1 MGNKGALIFASGL
14 SFNLENSEAITV
26 HARLKGG
33 ARTVRICQIRFFLF
47 LEKPELSRVHYSS
60 FWVNLPPTAP
70 GVLVG
75 LGTAAVGVAV
85 AAVGTRSSGA
95 PAVVEEE
102 GRTAAVAFAIAAVAE
117 TGSGP

>member
-1 MGNKGALIFASGL
+1 M
-14 SFNLENSEAITV
+14 

-102 GRTAAVAFAIAAVAE
+102 GQTAAVAFVTAAVAE

>member
-1 MGNKGALIFASGL
+1 MYYGTENQFFFVL
-14 SFNLENSEAITV
+14 SF
-26 HARLKGG
+26 LK
-33 ARTVRICQIRFFLF
+33 
-47 LEKPELSRVHYSS
+47 KPRLSRVHYSS

-95 PAVVEEE
+95 PAVVEGE
-102 GRTAAVAFAIAAVAE
+102 GQTVAVAFVTAAVAE

>member
-1 MGNKGALIFASGL
+1 M
-14 SFNLENSEAITV
+14 

-95 PAVVEEE
+95 PAVVEGE
-102 GRTAAVAFAIAAVAE
+102 GRTAAVAFVTAAVAE